1 MSLQDLFF
9 LLSRNIAC
17 FCFFLCCSSFFLASA
32 LPNVSHAL
40 RPISQAL
47 LLCQLHMLA
56 MDLPETPQSLTAFT
70 ALATSGT
77 GKANGEPRSSKGKKG
92 KGKGKRRRRRD
103 SDACEEQA
111 PVRPSDPLP
120 DYRRARL
127 VDYLQPI
134 STMLDACTVT
144 EAPPADDGGGGAA
157 SGFSS
162 RAYDGTLSN
171 FMELSLV
178 AHFASRL
185 PRTLSALFDDFERH
199 PPDALAAAL
208 DDTQGSEHQGPSRG
222 AGGVGET
229 AGAGCCREA
238 DTLID
243 STSYAVKEPA
253 REGRTRSCDPT
264 VSRDRTH
271 WLVGSFA

>member
-1 MSLQDLFF
+1 
-9 LLSRNIAC
+9 
-17 FCFFLCCSSFFLASA
+17 
-32 LPNVSHAL
+32 
-40 RPISQAL
+40 
-47 LLCQLHMLA
+47 

-77 GKANGEPRSSKGKKG
+77 GKANGEPRSSKGKKSKG
-92 KGKGKRRRRRD
+92 KGKGKKRRRRD
-103 SDACEEQA
+103 SDAREEQA

-120 DYRRARL
+120 DYRRTRL

-144 EAPPADDGGGGAA
+144 GAPPADDGGGGVNGGGGAA
-157 SGFSS
+157 NGFNS
-162 RAYDGTLSN
+162 RAYDGTLSD

-199 PPDALAAAL
+199 PPDTLVAAL
-208 DDTQGSEHQGPSRG
+208 DDTQGSEHQGPSRE
-222 AGGVGET
+222 AGGVGEA

-238 DTLID
+238 DTVID
-243 STSYAVKEPA
+243 SASYAVKGPA
-253 REGRTRSCDPT
+253 REGTTRSCDRT
-264 VSRDRTH
+264 V
-271 WLVGSFA
+271 